1 MSSFKGYERHLQ
13 HSEDGGLRCGW
24 ERRHVSMEVVAL
36 SWMMKDM
43 KDVDDGWGVGERALF
58 RFG

>member
-36 SWMMKDM
+36 SWMMKD
-43 KDVDDGWGVGERALF
+43 VDDGWGVGERALF